1 MQNQSKHIQDTNRD
15 ELRFKGIPSSQ
26 GIEFG
31 KAIVLFKEGPSSYP
45 IHISEESI
53 PEELERFSAALVNA
67 AEELQHIID
76 LAQKESAKISH
87 ILETYLL
94 ILMDSIMHD
103 SIRSRIKEGYTA
115 ENAVIH
121 EFDVQ
126 KQFFTLAKDP
136 IIRERSIDFDHVT
149 ERLLNGLRNRTISH
163 AVAEG
168 SIVIGSSI
176 TPTDLMLFHKAGC
189 LGFITEIGGIA
200 SHASILARSLSMP
213 AIIGLK
219 DISEKVQDE
228 DSIIIDGFSG
238 ILIVHPTEATKSF
251 YIQKKKEADDN
262 KLALGLLAN
271 TECTTLDGYPIH
283 LMANIDSIE
292 DLHVAM
298 KYGAKGIGLLRT
310 EYLIIA
316 RQHFPT
322 EQEQIEWYKEL
333 SHISFPH
340 QLTIRA
346 FDVGSDKFA
355 EGLAEEDNPALG
367 LRGIRFLLQ
376 RKDIFKNQIRAVYI
390 ASKEKN
396 IRFMLPMISTTNELK
411 ISLAFIEECR
421 LELEHEGI
429 PHDMALPIGIMIETP
444 ASALIADSLAPLVS
458 FFSIGTNDLTQ
469 YTMAADRLNEY
480 VSDIYDPFN
489 PAVIRLMK
497 MAIESAKK
505 YGIQI
510 GICGELAGHSAST
523 ELLIGLGIQEISV
536 SPPLL
541 LELKKRIL
549 HINYREV
556 SQLH

>member
-1 MQNQSKHIQDTNRD
+1 
-15 ELRFKGIPSSQ
+15 
-26 GIEFG
+26 
-31 KAIVLFKEGPSSYP
+31 
-45 IHISEESI
+45 
-53 PEELERFSAALVNA
+53 
-67 AEELQHIID
+67 
-76 LAQKESAKISH
+76 
-87 ILETYLL
+87 
-94 ILMDSIMHD
+94 
-103 SIRSRIKEGYTA
+103 
-115 ENAVIH
+115 
-121 EFDVQ
+121 
-126 KQFFTLAKDP
+126 
-136 IIRERSIDFDHVT
+136 
-149 ERLLNGLRNRTISH
+149 
-163 AVAEG
+163 
-168 SIVIGSSI
+168 
-176 TPTDLMLFHKAGC
+176 
-189 LGFITEIGGIA
+189 
-200 SHASILARSLSMP
+200 
-213 AIIGLK
+213 
-219 DISEKVQDE
+219 
-228 DSIIIDGFSG
+228 
-238 ILIVHPTEATKSF
+238 
-251 YIQKKKEADDN
+251 
-262 KLALGLLAN
+262 
-271 TECTTLDGYPIH
+271 
-283 LMANIDSIE
+283 
-292 DLHVAM
+292 M

-340 QLTIRA
+340 PLTIRA
-346 FDVGSDKFA
+346 FDVGSDKYA

-396 IRFMLPMISTTNELK
+396 IRFMLPMISTINELN

-444 ASALIADSLAPLVS
+444 ASALISDSLAPLVS

-505 YGIQI
+505 YGIHI